1 MSEEEWC
8 EEEEDFDGTEEEFE
22 DPEGALQ
29 ASEEEIDAPV
39 EELLRLAT
47 PRTRLLLI
55 APDPTRQPPQ
65 FLSLTRSKRMRGVL
79 DHPADRMEPLDYVQR
94 CIEQV
99 LAEYGAFYKEVC
111 SSTQPAHHMLKSFSL
126 EMPRFY
132 SPHHLPSTPSYFSRL
147 FLTSMTVGVNSGAR
161 PSTTQRAWGVVPLL
175 ATTTTTT
182 KRIKKL

>member
-8 EEEEDFDGTEEEFE
+8 EEEEDFDGGAEEEFQ

-29 ASEEEIDAPV
+29 ASEEDIDAPV

-65 FLSLTRSKRMRGVL
+65 FLSLTRSKKLRGVL

-99 LAEYGAFYKEVC
+99 LAEYGAFYKEVR
-111 SSTQPAHHMLKSFSL
+111 SSAQPAHHLLEFFSL
-126 EMPRFY
+126 EI
-132 SPHHLPSTPSYFSRL
+132 HILLPSSSSF
-147 FLTSMTVGVNSGAR
+147 
-161 PSTTQRAWGVVPLL
+161 
-175 ATTTTTT
+175 
-182 KRIKKL
+182 